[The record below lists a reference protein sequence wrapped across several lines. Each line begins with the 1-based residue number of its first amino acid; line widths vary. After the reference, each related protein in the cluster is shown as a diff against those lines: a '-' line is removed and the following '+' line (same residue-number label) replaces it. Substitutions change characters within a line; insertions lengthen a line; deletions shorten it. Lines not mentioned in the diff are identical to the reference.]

1 MLRHGQH
8 PVTDTSVFGFVVIDI
23 RTIYLFFSILV
34 LIFHA
39 EQFISYCLGDY
50 KVIKEGLGL
59 DAIKGVFVK
68 TAGFVVYG
76 QNTCVTYNF
85 RCEEVDRYL

>member
-1 MLRHGQH
+1 MDNTQSRTLPCSGRRH
-8 PVTDTSVFGFVVIDI
+8 PLKLLIFN
-23 RTIYLFFSILV
+23 ILK
-34 LIFHA
+34 LIFHT

-50 KVIKEGLGL
+50 KVIKEGLGV
-59 DAIKGVFVK
+59 DAIKGVFMK

>member
-1 MLRHGQH
+1 
-8 PVTDTSVFGFVVIDI
+8 
-23 RTIYLFFSILV
+23 
-34 LIFHA
+34 
-39 EQFISYCLGDY
+39 
-50 KVIKEGLGL
+50 VIKEGLGV
-59 DAIKGVFVK
+59 DAIKGVFMK

>member
-1 MLRHGQH
+1 MLKLL
-8 PVTDTSVFGFVVIDI
+8 VFN
-23 RTIYLFFSILV
+23 ILE
-34 LIFHA
+34 LMFHT
-39 EQFISYCLGDY
+39 EQFISTLGDY
-50 KVIKEGLGL
+50 KVIKEGLGV
-59 DAIKGVFVK
+59 DAIKGVFMK